1 MWHCCHGKLKLNSID
16 FNFFRH
22 GSWKGVILKHFRQL
36 KIMDHV
42 VWEKSTSVS
51 IIILI
56 RGQGVDTTFLKI
68 FFFYCLRSNYSSD
81 VLSFGNQDDTIDPRS
96 VG

>member
-1 MWHCCHGKLKLNSID
+1 
-16 FNFFRH
+16 
-22 GSWKGVILKHFRQL
+22 
-36 KIMDHV
+36 MDHV

-68 FFFYCLRSNYSSD
+68 FFFTASEVITVVMYCLL
-81 VLSFGNQDDTIDPRS
+81 VTKMTLLTQDQ
-96 VG
+96 